1 MPSPTDKIPL
11 ASEFLDR
18 RVKMIACKRERCYA
32 LHHEEGMGIR
42 ALARMFGV
50 DKRLIQFVCY
60 PERATL
66 NKEHRK
72 ARGGSAQYY
81 ETERNTQAMRE
92 HRQYKRKVIKP
103 KKQ

>member
-32 LHHEEGMGIR
+32 LHHREGIGIR

-50 DKRLIQFVCY
+50 DKRLIGFICY
-60 PERATL
+60 PERLQAC
-66 NKEHRK
+66 KDARA

-81 ETERNTQAMRE
+81 ETAYNTKAKKD
-92 HRQYKRKVIKP
+92 HRAHKRRVL
-103 KKQ
+103 KK